1 MLMLLTLVKPRKR
14 CLIFRFHSSLSRS
27 SFSFLFFLF
36 LNLSKWVSLHDRYSM
51 VLAENVD
58 GGDDLD
64 LIVTT
69 MNGNVFCFS
78 TPAPHHPLKVG

>member
-1 MLMLLTLVKPRKR
+1 MLMLLILAKLRMAA
-14 CLIFRFHSSLSRS
+14 I
-27 SFSFLFFLF
+27 SFDSIYLYLLLFFFGIFFIHYL
-36 LNLSKWVSLHDRYSM
+36 VDRYSM
-51 VLAENVD
+51 VLADNVD

-78 TPAPHHPLKVG
+78 TPVPYHPMKVIIYSS

>member
-1 MLMLLTLVKPRKR
+1 
-14 CLIFRFHSSLSRS
+14 
-27 SFSFLFFLF
+27 
-36 LNLSKWVSLHDRYSM
+36 M
-51 VLAENVD
+51 VLADNVD

-78 TPAPHHPLKVG
+78 TPSPHSQGTQSVFVGLHFTSHYLTQLG

>member
-1 MLMLLTLVKPRKR
+1 
-14 CLIFRFHSSLSRS
+14 
-27 SFSFLFFLF
+27 
-36 LNLSKWVSLHDRYSM
+36 M

-78 TPAPHHPLKVG
+78 TPAPHHPLKARYSIKVDIKLDSLHYHL